1 MLYGYLEIKLK
12 LYFFNLIFFFHL
24 AEKGKVHFLQKQLTL
39 IIGMRYPY

>member
-1 MLYGYLEIKLK
+1 MLYSYLEINLK
-12 LYFFNLIFFFHL
+12 LYFFHL